1 MTLKDDINSLPAQPE
16 EGASGHRSN
25 HKTVHAALKDH
36 ELRITAEEAR
46 TYAWTDVTNK
56 PTTFAPAAHNHA
68 IGDVT
73 NLQSTLDAKASAT
86 HTHIIANVSGLQSAL
101 DGKASLI
108 GGVVPTSQLPRVN
121 IGETYSVANSTAR
134 LALDAQSGDV
144 AIQSD
149 NETLWMLKK
158 SPASAAS
165 SWMDLTAI
173 GASAGVISVNGQ
185 TGTVVLAA
193 ADVSAAPTSRSISA
207 GTGLTGGGDLTAN
220 RTVALNSTSIASLV
234 KADTA
239 VQGFVNGASTGT
251 KIERMTAAQYAAL
264 ATKDSNTIY
273 MVTA

>member
-1 MTLKDDINSLPAQPE
+1 MTLKDDINNLPVQPE
-16 EGASGHRSN
+16 EGQAGHRNN
-25 HKTVHAALKDH
+25 HKVVHAALKDH
-36 ELRITAEEAR
+36 ELRLTAEEAR
-46 TYAWTDVTNK
+46 TYTWTDVANK

-68 IGDVT
+68 ISDVT
-73 NLQSTLDAKASAT
+73 NLQATLDSKAAAS
-86 HTHIIANVSGLQSAL
+86 HGHSIANITNLQTTLDSKAGLV
-101 DGKASLI
+101 
-108 GGVVPTSQLPRVN
+108 GGVIPTSLLPRVN
-121 IGETYSVANSTAR
+121 IGETYTAANSTAR
-134 LALDAQSGDV
+134 LALDAQPGDV

-193 ADVSAAPTSRSISA
+193 ADVSAAPTSRTIAA
-207 GTGLTGGGDLTAN
+207 GTGLSGGGDLTAN
-220 RTVALNSTSIASLV
+220 RTVSLNSTSQASLV
-234 KADTA
+234 KADSA
-239 VQGFVNGASTGT
+239 VQGFVNGTSTGT

-273 MVTA
+273 VVTA